1 MDSPDTVMNEAAAPS
16 RSGGS
21 RRSSRESA
29 DLSERAR
36 DDLLRRVPPH
46 NEEAEQA
53 VLSGVFLRPDLLQ
66 EIIDSLSARH

>member
-21 RRSSRESA
+21 RRSSRGEGEIS
-29 DLSERAR
+29 DRAR

-46 NEEAEQA
+46 NEEAE
-53 VLSGVFLRPDLLQ
+53 
-66 EIIDSLSARH
+66 